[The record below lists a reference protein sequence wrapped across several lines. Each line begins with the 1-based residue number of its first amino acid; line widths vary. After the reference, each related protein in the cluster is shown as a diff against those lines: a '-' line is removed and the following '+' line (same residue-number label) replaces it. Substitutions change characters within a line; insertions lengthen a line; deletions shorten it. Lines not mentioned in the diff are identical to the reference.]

1 MAAVRVQTWRSKLPM
16 KTILAL
22 IAIALLALP
31 ARADE
36 APPEVVQVCAS
47 FFNHL
52 RDGKVSD
59 AYALL
64 LRGSKIGDKLEE
76 VSKLQDR
83 THEMIQTYGQIRGYE
98 LVSTD
103 FYGKSLCRVTYLTR
117 SDNVPVRWR
126 ITFYR
131 PADQWRVFNLQL
143 DDAVMEF
150 FGK

>member
-1 MAAVRVQTWRSKLPM
+1 M
-16 KTILAL
+16 KTIYTL
-22 IAIALLALP
+22 IAVALLSLP
-31 ARADE
+31 VRAED

-47 FFNHL
+47 FFNQL

-76 VSKLQDR
+76 VTKLQDR
-83 THEMIQTYGQIRGYE
+83 THEMIQGYGPIRGHE

-103 FYGKSLCRVTYLTR
+103 FCGKNLCRVTYLTR

>member
-1 MAAVRVQTWRSKLPM
+1 M
-16 KTILAL
+16 KTIPLL
-22 IAIALLALP
+22 IVATLLAVNTN
-31 ARADE
+31 AND
-36 APPEVVQVCAS
+36 APPEVAQVCAS
-47 FFNHL
+47 FFNQL

-59 AYALL
+59 AYVLL
-64 LRGSKIGDKLEE
+64 LRGSKIGSKLEE
-76 VSKLQDR
+76 VTKLQDR
-83 THEMIQTYGQIRGYE
+83 THEMIQGYGAIRGYE

-103 FYGKSLCRVTYLTR
+103 YYGKNLCRVTYLTR

-126 ITFYR
+126 ITFYC